1 METMTLDDLKG
12 LSLPASSL
20 HLDKNLQ
27 NSKLPFLGMWTE
39 AKNKN
44 KNLKQKKNK
53 KKPTPNQYYRNPQK
67 SFTPMPEI

>member
-12 LSLPASSL
+12 PSLPASSL

-39 AKNKN
+39 AKN
-44 KNLKQKKNK
+44 
-53 KKPTPNQYYRNPQK
+53 
-67 SFTPMPEI
+67 